1 MKEAG
6 YHIFAFLYQIF
17 KYLPVKKNSAFLI
30 MTHDGGK
37 EGNVG
42 VTAAYMKHFY
52 HTKLYGLRRNDTQF
66 HGKEGIIKLLKF
78 FFIKPL
84 EMARAEY
91 IFMDNAFL
99 PMAYLK
105 VRKQTTVIQL
115 WHGTGTIKKFGQD
128 VNQGKL
134 YELEKH
140 ANENIDYV
148 IVNSEATK
156 ALYAGCFGV
165 NVDQVRVLG
174 LPRTDLLFSPEQMKK
189 RRERFLRQYPEL
201 KEKKL
206 VLYAPTFR
214 DQEAENPRVMLDL
227 DQIAEKLP
235 QDYCLGLRLHP
246 FVAGHFKLDDKYK
259 GKIYD
264 FSSYDN
270 LNTLLMSTDIL
281 ITDYSS
287 IIFEYCVFGRPMIF
301 YAYDL
306 EEFSDHGRGF
316 YKDYRSYVP
325 GPVVETTEE
334 ILKVLNEQN
343 WDFEYQE
350 QFVKEAYQYEDGRST
365 KRVVDLARHS
375 KETN

>member
-1 MKEAG
+1 MKEIG
-6 YHIFAFLYQIF
+6 YHIFAFLYQLF
-17 KYLPVKKNSAFLI
+17 KHLPLKRNSAFLV

-42 VTAAYMKHFY
+42 VTATYMKRFY
-52 HTKLYGLRRNDTQF
+52 HTKLYGVRRQDTQF
-66 HGKEGIIKLLKF
+66 HGKEGIIRLLRF

-105 VRKQTTVIQL
+105 VRPQTTVVQL

-128 VNQGKL
+128 VNQGQL
-134 YELEKH
+134 FELEKH

-148 IVNSEATK
+148 IVNSNATK
-156 ALYAGCFGV
+156 ELYAGCFGV
-165 NVDQVRVLG
+165 DVDQVKVLG
-174 LPRTDLLFSPEQMKK
+174 LPRTDLLFSAKQLEK
-189 RRERFLRQYPEL
+189 RRNQFLTQYPEL
-201 KEKKL
+201 KDKKL

-214 DQEAENPRVMLDL
+214 DQEADDPKVMLDL
-227 DQIAEKLP
+227 EQMAEQLP
-235 QDYCLGLRLHP
+235 EEYCLGLRLHP
-246 FVAGHFKLDDKYK
+246 FVAGHFKLDEKYQ
-259 GKIYD
+259 GRIYD

-270 LNTLLMSTDIL
+270 LNTLLISTDIL
-281 ITDYSS
+281 ISDYSS

-316 YKDYRSYVP
+316 YRDYESYVP
-325 GPVVETTEE
+325 GPVVRTTEE
-334 ILKVLNEQN
+334 LLKVIKDQN
-343 WDFEYQE
+343 WNFEYQK
-350 QFVKEAYQYEDGRST
+350 QFVKEAYAYRDGRST
-365 KRVVDLARHS
+365 KRVVDFIRHS
-375 KETN
+375 K